1 MSYRT
6 TKVGT
11 ATPDSSND
19 ISVDLTDLADVSGTA
34 TADQV
39 LKYDSGTSSWS
50 PADLTVGAGIEYFF
64 AGQGESSAY
73 TNSPQGTTAI
83 STGNTVYVYDTSPV
97 NNITGAT
104 YTATSNWI
112 ESITLPAG
120 KYILYGQSSF
130 EFSASNESGYK
141 FHDGTAYISQ
151 AGIIGESR
159 STYRGG
165 GSLATGYVDLS
176 ASTTINLEFFVVGS
190 LDTPANQGN
199 VPSEHG
205 LIYIEKVS

>member
-11 ATPDSSND
+11 ATPDSSNN

-39 LKYDSGTSSWS
+39 LQYSSGSSSWS
-50 PADLTVGAGIEYFF
+50 PADLSVSAGIQYFY
-64 AGQGESSAY
+64 AGKGESAAY
-73 TNSPQGTTAI
+73 TTSPQSTTAI
-83 STGNTVYVYDTSPV
+83 STGDTVYVYDTNPV
-97 NNITGAT
+97 NNISGAT
-104 YTATSNWI
+104 YTETSDWI
-112 ESITLPAG
+112 ESITLPTG

-130 EFSASNESGYK
+130 EFSASDESGYK
-141 FHDGTAYISQ
+141 FHDGTSYISQ

-165 GSLATGYVDLS
+165 GSLATGYIDLS
-176 ASTTINLEFFVVGS
+176 TSTTINLEFFEVGS

-199 VPSEHG
+199 VPAEHG
-205 LIYIEKVS
+205 LIYIEKVT